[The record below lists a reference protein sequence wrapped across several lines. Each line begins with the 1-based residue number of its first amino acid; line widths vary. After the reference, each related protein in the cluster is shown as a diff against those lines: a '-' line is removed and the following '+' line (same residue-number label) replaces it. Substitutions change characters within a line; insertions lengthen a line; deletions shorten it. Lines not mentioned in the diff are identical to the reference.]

1 MLLVIFHVVTVMSV
15 RNIGNRGM
23 RELFNIKKKIGI
35 IAVSVAG
42 VLFGLV
48 LFVK

>member
-1 MLLVIFHVVTVMSV
+1 MSV

-23 RELFNIKKKIGI
+23 RELFNVKKKLAI

-42 VLFGLV
+42 VMFGFV
-48 LFVK
+48 LFVIRSQQ